1 MKSHL
6 LLLFLFCFN
15 FIQAQVTEI
24 KYLSGKGSDDAV
36 EWDFFCTKGSKSGS
50 WNTIKVPSCWET
62 EGYGTYNYGH
72 DKNKAD
78 EQGLYKTQF
87 QIPQDWKSKRIFI
100 VFEGSMTDT
109 EIKVNG
115 KQAGPVHQGAF
126 YRFKREI
133 TSLVRFGKS
142 NDLDVK
148 VSKMSANKSINEA
161 EREADFWVF
170 GGIFRPVYLEAV
182 PNEYIEYTAIDAR
195 HTGDVK
201 ADVILSGNLS
211 DIEAQMVVLDQQN
224 KVIGNFSSTTAAG
237 KKDKISL
244 SGNIANVKPWSSE
257 YPTLYTA
264 TISIKR
270 KGELLHTVTEKIG
283 FRTVEVREQDGV

>member
-1 MKSHL
+1 MKNH
-6 LLLFLFCFN
+6 LLFLFIFCLE
-15 FIQAQVTEI
+15 ITHAQVTEI
-24 KYLSGKGSDDAV
+24 KYLSGKGSDDAI
-36 EWDFFCTKGSKSGS
+36 EWDFFCTKGAKSGS
-50 WNTIKVPSCWET
+50 WNKIKVPSCWET

-182 PNEYIEYTAIDAR
+182 PNEFIDYTAIDAR

-201 ADVILSGNLS
+201 ADIILSGNLS
-211 DIEAQMVVLDQQN
+211 DIDAQMVVLDQQN
-224 KVIGNFSSTTAAG
+224 KVIGKLSSTPAAG
-237 KKDKISL
+237 KKNKISL
-244 SGNIANVKPWSSE
+244 SGHIADVKPWSSE
-257 YPTLYTA
+257 SPTLYSA
-264 TISIKR
+264 SISNSR
-270 KGELLHTVTEKIG
+270 KGKM
-283 FRTVEVREQDGV
+283 

>member
-1 MKSHL
+1 MMKSHL

-15 FIQAQVTEI
+15 FMQAQVTEI

-36 EWDFFCTKGSKSGS
+36 EWNFFCTKGYKSGS
-50 WNTIKVPSCWET
+50 WNKIKVPSCWET

-72 DKNKAD
+72 DKNKAY

-87 QIPQDWKSKRIFI
+87 QIPKDWKSKRIFI
-100 VFEGSMTDT
+100 VFEGAMTDT

-115 KQAGPVHQGAF
+115 KQAGSVHQGAF

-133 TSLVRFGKS
+133 TSLVRFVKS

-211 DIEAQMVVLDQQN
+211 DIEA
-224 KVIGNFSSTTAAG
+224 
-237 KKDKISL
+237 
-244 SGNIANVKPWSSE
+244 
-257 YPTLYTA
+257 
-264 TISIKR
+264 
-270 KGELLHTVTEKIG
+270 
-283 FRTVEVREQDGV
+283 